1 MQRLCFPIGL
11 QRNAGNALKIKKSRN
26 WLPFPVVPHTRHA
39 IPHTHTLYFGGLSIC
54 VHWPLWLRFDFCRHE
69 KQRKVCETFSRL
81 PNCWA
86 KFFGFSFAL
95 SALPPALAL
104 ALAVARPVLE
114 RENYFI
120 YMHYWKLPQQP
131 FTGSANTHS
140 TSMWHE
146 VYGKNEYIPISIWV
160 IYGLAMLRT

>member
-11 QRNAGNALKIKKSRN
+11 ERNAGNALKIKKSRN

-39 IPHTHTLYFGGLSIC
+39 IPHTHWYTHTHLVLGGLSIC

-69 KQRKVCETFSRL
+69 KQRKVCETFSCL

-95 SALPPALAL
+95 FPRLLFLRLWLWLWLWVCSSGIRARKLLHLYALLKVASATVYRSNQYTFY
-104 ALAVARPVLE
+104 VA
-114 RENYFI
+114 
-120 YMHYWKLPQQP
+120 
-131 FTGSANTHS
+131 
-140 TSMWHE
+140 
-146 VYGKNEYIPISIWV
+146 
-160 IYGLAMLRT
+160 